1 MYIGT
6 DLKSLITI
14 NKIYTVHYFEYST
27 DFVFEK
33 ERHDFWE
40 LVYVESGEVRILMD
54 DEEIILG
61 KGDLAFFTPNMWH
74 KVETANRTT
83 PNVMILSFEC
93 RDEAM
98 SFFDKGLFKIDDK
111 ERGMLAA
118 LLVEARHLFT
128 CPLNDPYTK
137 KMEVDEEAL
146 VGSEQLIK
154 LYLEAFLIHLLRR
167 YSLPSVKSS
176 MSKIDNSSEQLK
188 IIINYMEENIYS
200 KLSIKQICD
209 DNLINR
215 MQLQNLFNKEMNESP
230 MEYFINLK
238 ISYAKKLIRTG
249 KMNFNQISEKLG
261 YNTVHYFSKQFKKV
275 SGMTPTDYAQSIK
288 AMSERE

>member
-6 DLKSLITI
+6 DLRALLEIE
-14 NKIYTVHYFEYST
+14 KIYTVHYFEYSY

-40 LVYVESGEVRILMD
+40 LVYVESGDVRICMD
-54 DEEIILG
+54 DEEYILS

-74 KVETANRTT
+74 KVESANNTT
-83 PNVMILSFEC
+83 PNVMILSFGC
-93 RDEAM
+93 KSLSM
-98 SFFDKGLFKIDDK
+98 KFFEHGMFRIDDK
-111 ERGMLAA
+111 EREILAA
-118 LLVEARHLFT
+118 LLVEARHLFS

-137 KMEVDEEAL
+137 KMELVDDPL
-146 VGSEQLIK
+146 IGSEQLIK
-154 LYLEAFLIHLLRR
+154 LYLEMFLIHLLRR
-167 YSLPSVKSS
+167 YSLPNIKNK
-176 MSKIDNSSEQLK
+176 MSKIDDSPEQLK
-188 IIINYMEENIYS
+188 IIINYMEENVYQ
-200 KLSIKQICD
+200 KLTIKQICE

-215 MQLQNLFNKEMNESP
+215 MQLQNLFNKELNESP

-238 ISYAKKLIRTG
+238 ISNAKKLIRSG

-275 SGMTPTDYAQSIK
+275 TGMTPTDYAQSIK
-288 AMSERE
+288 ALSER